1 MSMRQNLFY
10 KKEFLIGAGFVV
22 LDLCILI
29 LGGWFLTSKIID
41 SSSQLKEKKATVSAI
56 YQGWQ
61 EMSAEQRQLDKI
73 KPEVELLNQG
83 LVSAGQP
90 IELISLLENLA
101 QKTDNLYDI
110 NLVPASLDVSSGKNE
125 PPALLFQIT
134 LGGSFPN
141 FMHFLS
147 YLENMEYLNNIESIE
162 TQEAGSASGF
172 TKEWNLPPGS
182 VYSVIGLRIYTK

>member
-1 MSMRQNLFY
+1 MKQDIFN
-10 KKEFLIGAGFVV
+10 KKESLIGGGFIV
-22 LDLCILI
+22 LDICILI

-41 SSSQLKEKKATVSAI
+41 SSNQLEEKKAAVSAI

-61 EMSAEQRQLDKI
+61 EMSAEQRQMDKI

-83 LVSAGQP
+83 LVSAEQP
-90 IELISLLENLA
+90 IELINLLENLA
-101 QKTDNLYDI
+101 QKTNNLYNM
-110 NLVPASLDVSSGKNE
+110 NLAPASLDVSSGKNG

-147 YLENMEYLNNIESIE
+147 YLENMKYLNKIESIE
-162 TQEAGSASGF
+162 IQEAGSASGF
-172 TKEWNLPPGS
+172 SKDWNLPPGN